1 MQRVA
6 PGSVLWF
13 EEVRGPGTGDGGGHA
28 KRLFTPM
35 MGDMTRSPPSYE
47 KYCWPLTE
55 CPCRKFKAEGGGTSA
70 H

>member
-35 MGDMTRSPPSYE
+35 MDDMTRSPKSYE
-47 KYCWPLTE
+47 KYYWPLTE
-55 CPCRKFKAEGGGTSA
+55 NLRRKFRAEGGGTST